1 MSFKAIRT
9 YIEDART
16 FYIASPSLK
25 DVAPEDIEDRLQLL
39 ITQDIND
46 SFKIG
51 MGYAEMYYKD
61 VLHPKNVYFVK
72 QKVLVNSDKYQ
83 IYKYRHSGNL
93 LDSRYGHYKLKECYP
108 SEKDCMECWKYWSG
122 CCSTGTNSMYGG
134 CYDSSCMGYME
145 KKMPELVEGM
155 NDENKIE
162 ILLTVR
168 RLRMTDEQA
177 RDFELEDGQQLIR
190 E

>member
-1 MSFKAIRT
+1 MSFAEIKT
-9 YIEDART
+9 YIEERRD
-16 FYIASPSLK
+16 FYLYNPSLK
-25 DVAPEDIEDRLQLL
+25 DVAPENMEDHLYFL

-51 MGYAEMYYKD
+51 KYYSEMYYSD

-83 IYKYRHSGNL
+83 MYKDRHSGNL
-93 LDSRYGHYKLKECYP
+93 LDSRYSHHKLKECYP

-122 CCSTGTNSMYGG
+122 CCSSGTNSMYGG

-145 KKMPELVEGM
+145 KKMPELVHGM
-155 NDENKIE
+155 NDDNKIE

-168 RLRMTDEQA
+168 RVRLTDEQA
-177 RDFELEDGQQLIR
+177 RNFELEDGEQLIR